1 MATLSPE
8 RWREISPYL
17 DHALSLSEEDREQ
30 WLETL
35 RVEKP
40 ESAALLQQLLESHR
54 AVAEDHFLE
63 QPLLPAEPSATG
75 QSLGPYTL
83 ISPLG
88 QGGMGTVWLA
98 ERSDGRFERR
108 VAIKFLRFSLA
119 SAGGT
124 ERFKREGRILGQL
137 AHPHIAE
144 LMDAGVTEKGEPYLV
159 LEHVE
164 GKPIDEYCND
174 HKLDLNHRVRLF
186 LDVADAVS
194 HAHANLIVHRD
205 LKPSNVLVSKDGEVK
220 LLDFGIAKLL
230 GDEAGSA
237 EATLLTLEGGAALT
251 PQFAAPEQVTGAPV
265 TTATDVYALGVLLY
279 LLLTGQHPAGGS
291 TRSAAELVK
300 AIVDTEPIRASIL
313 VSSGADSAGI
323 AELRGTTPD
332 RLLRQLRGDLETI
345 VAKTLKKN
353 PAERYNSIA
362 ALAEDIQRYL
372 KHEPISA
379 RPDSV
384 AYRANRFVRRNRLAV
399 ALTTFALVA
408 LIAGI
413 AGTLIQARTARRQRD
428 AAIRE
433 RDRANR
439 VTEFVTGMFK
449 ASDPNENS
457 RRDISARE
465 ILDKAS
471 GEIDTSLT
479 KDPEIQSEMMGTIG
493 SVYSN
498 LGLYPEAS
506 KLLER
511 AIELGRAANG
521 PSDPRI
527 LHDMDN
533 LGFALMEHGQ
543 PAEAEKVQRQA
554 LEIQRRVL
562 GPDHPDTLGTMTDL
576 ATSIEDQGRTAEAIA
591 LEREAMEGHRRVF
604 GVEDHRTLSSMDN
617 LAAMLGMDGQLAESE
632 KLEGETIAIETRVYG
647 QSNAKVLN
655 SMNNQ
660 GDTLFYLGRF
670 ADAKAMWQ
678 QTRSIQLHVLGPNH
692 PETARSTYNLG
703 CVAAHEGKVDQAFFY
718 LDEAVDRLAPRI
730 VPQVDND
737 PVLAPL
743 RKDRRFP
750 ALVARAKRR
759 HPSSATCPL

>member
-1 MATLSPE
+1 MATLSPQ

-17 DHALSLSEEDREQ
+17 DQALSLSEEERGP
-30 WLETL
+30 WLEAL
-35 RVEKP
+35 QAGNP
-40 ESAALLQQLLESHR
+40 EIAALLQQLLDSHR
-54 AVAEDHFLE
+54 SASRAGFLE
-63 QPLLPAEPSATG
+63 HSPFPAEPSAAG
-75 QSLGPYTL
+75 QSIGPYAL
-83 ISPLG
+83 IAPLG
-88 QGGMGTVWLA
+88 HGGMGTVWLA

-119 SAGGT
+119 STGST

-144 LMDAGVTEKGEPYLV
+144 LMDAGVTERGEPYLV

-164 GKPIDEYCND
+164 GKPIDEYCDD

-186 LDVADAVS
+186 LDVAAAVA
-194 HAHANLIVHRD
+194 HAHASLIVHRD
-205 LKPSNVLVSKDGEVK
+205 LKPSNVLVRNDGEVK

-230 GDEAGSA
+230 GDETGSA

-251 PQFAAPEQVTGAPV
+251 PQFAAPEQITGAPV
-265 TTATDVYALGVLLY
+265 TTSTDVYALGVLLY
-279 LLLTGQHPAGGS
+279 LLLTSQHPVGTS
-291 TRSAAELVK
+291 TRSAADLVK
-300 AIVDTEPIRASIL
+300 AIVETEPMRASAL
-313 VSSGADSAGI
+313 VSSGADSAVT
-323 AELRGTTPD
+323 AERRGTTPD

-353 PAERYNSIA
+353 PTERYNSIA
-362 ALAEDIQRYL
+362 ALAEDLQRYL

-379 RPDSV
+379 RPDSF
-384 AYRANRFVRRNRLAV
+384 AYRASRFVRRNRLAV
-399 ALTTFALVA
+399 ALGAFSLVA

-413 AGTLIQARTARRQRD
+413 GGTLVQARTARRQRD

-457 RRDISARE
+457 RRDIPVRE

-521 PSDPRI
+521 PSDPGVLR
-527 LHDMDN
+527 DMDN
-533 LGFALMEHGQ
+533 LGFALMEQGL

-562 GPDHPDTLGTMTDL
+562 GPDHPDTLGTLTDL

-604 GVEDHRTLSSMDN
+604 GVEDHRTLGSMDN
-617 LAAMLGMDGQLAESE
+617 LAAILGMNGQLAESE
-632 KLEGETIAIETRVYG
+632 KLEAETIAIETRVFG

-660 GDTLFYLGRF
+660 GDTLFFLGRF

-678 QTRSIQLHVLGPNH
+678 QTRNVQLHVLGPNH

-703 CVAAHEGKVDQAFFY
+703 CVAAHEGKVDQSFSY
-718 LDEAVDRLAPRI
+718 LGEAVDRLAPRI
-730 VPQVDND
+730 VPQVAND

-750 ALVARAKRR
+750 ALVARAKKR
-759 HPSSATCPL
+759 HPGSATCPL